1 MEQKFIFYLLSIVT
15 LIIVTYQYFEYLK
28 TIETFTIQEINGNII
43 IEPKTKIKI
52 GKKNTENDAVIN
64 SAGVLRVDEIRIGNK
79 ILDENKFK
87 RLKSFAK
94 IHRMESERGDKL
106 CLKDKNGAEVCCNKE
121 QLGILTGQT
130 PFNLKL
136 ADKKLRPSI
145 NKTAVDVD
153 DIEYPEM
160 TAGFIKSNNN
170 SLFYD
175 KKFVM
180 LPYYMEEITGSASK
194 LYDDPLVNTSISGIL
209 PTISNALALILAPLF
224 SNASKS
230 VAKSIIIPA
239 DSLMTKVPRKNYFC
253 NIENKSPQI
262 TLSNYELKN

>member
-1 MEQKFIFYLLSIVT
+1 MEQKFIFYLLCIVT

-79 ILDENKFK
+79 ILDEDKFK
-87 RLKSFAK
+87 RLKSFAN

-130 PFNLKL
+130 SFNLKI

-145 NKTAVDVD
+145 NKTAVNVD

-160 TAGFIKSNNN
+160 TAGFTKSNNK
-170 SLFYD
+170 SLLYD

-180 LPYYMEEITGSASK
+180 LPYYMEEIT
-194 LYDDPLVNTSISGIL
+194 DSGTTL
-209 PTISNALALILAPLF
+209 KEET
-224 SNASKS
+224 
-230 VAKSIIIPA
+230 KSINIPA
-239 DSLMTKVPRKNYFC
+239 DSLMTKVPGKNYYC